1 MSSDISSALDKWP
14 FEPGKILVRKFKG
27 RDGFEK
33 IQLRVDLGIL
43 QMNVDG
49 RPDGKR
55 PFGHE
60 SLFDHFVHR
69 LEHHR
74 TQRDGDN
81 VASKLSGEDCSRLQ
95 QEAIQYHHRYICFLE
110 LGDFDRVLRDTERN
124 LTLFDFA
131 QDHAESH
138 ETAWPLQQF
147 RPQLLLMQTRAKGTL
162 ALQQMKFHEAISTI
176 EEGMDAIRTFFHSH
190 ARTDLLPQNPELLS
204 LEAWLA
210 EVHSKRPLSRREQL
224 ERALDD
230 AIQNEDYE
238 RAAEVRDA
246 LRQLLNPD

>member
-1 MSSDISSALDKWP
+1 
-14 FEPGKILVRKFKG
+14 VRRFKG
-27 RDGFEK
+27 RDGLEK

-43 QMNVDG
+43 QMHVDG

-55 PFGHE
+55 PFGHD
-60 SLFDHFVHR
+60 SLFDFFLHKLEQHR
-69 LEHHR
+69 LENEGE
-74 TQRDGDN
+74 DAGF
-81 VASKLSGEDCSRLQ
+81 KLSAEDCARLQ

-110 LGDFDRVLRDTERN
+110 LGDFERVLRDTERN
-124 LTLFDFA
+124 LGLFDFA
-131 QDHAESH
+131 QEHVDIP

-162 ALQQMKFHEAISTI
+162 ALQDMKFREAISAI
-176 EEGMDAIRTFFHSH
+176 EDGMEAIRSFFHTH
-190 ARTDLLPQNPELLS
+190 ARTDLLPQNPELMS

-224 ERALDD
+224 ERALDE
-230 AIQNEDYE
+230 AIQKEDYE

-246 LRQLLNPD
+246 LKKLATPD